1 MLVALSMPRRE
12 RASQIKAWLERCMI
26 RKTIVIIIMAAFAT
40 NIGRCADLVK
50 GKLYFFSD
58 TGIVA
63 QKVKGGVLLW
73 GRDDL
78 AKGKSWH
85 DADILAL
92 LRLKNTYKFKK
103 GMPGGGGWFKYV
115 GMHRHGS
122 ILVGYRDVPMFE
134 IPSKEEIEQAE
145 YQQQEEEKR
154 RLAKQVQ
161 QRQISEEQQRFEDEQ
176 RKIRD
181 QAEQERVNREL
192 QKQRAENE
200 RKLAAERA
208 RAEIEAEKQR
218 QEAARQAEEER
229 KRRYPIEQKQ
239 RAEYASVKLGGIS
252 FDWKSYVRMQ
262 KDLLRYVYS
271 IEVTEKKW
279 GELQNLQREK
289 NWLGMLN
296 AIAEA
301 TYSDF
306 PDEKIIAS
314 VVNKLT
320 TTQFHISIK
329 FTHDN
334 LRIETQEGFSGKYT
348 THYEDKVSKE
358 LIVAFRITNVDPIKN
373 LCYIYNP
380 FAKGYKLSTGYCD
393 PWTFYGRKAKEQ
405 REKVKSSIELGM
417 ITLSER
423 DNALKQIEN
432 EFNTNVIAWFDT
444 AMIDGT
450 ERMHPIA
457 GREKQISPVATKSS
471 ISGKVSRGNESTKP
485 KWIACPDCNG
495 SRYISKGK
503 CPNCDGVGRYRTS
516 ITQGIGGRPM
526 GGKIRQCDKCKASGE
541 IKELCKRCHGRGKV
555 KQ

>member
-1 MLVALSMPRRE
+1 
-12 RASQIKAWLERCMI
+12 MI
-26 RKTIVIIIMAAFAT
+26 RKTIAIIVMAVFAV
-40 NIGRCADLVK
+40 NIGRCQEFAK

-85 DADILAL
+85 DADILVF
-92 LRLKNTYKFKK
+92 LRLKYTGKMKK
-103 GMPGGGGWFKYV
+103 GMSVGGGWFKYA

-122 ILVGYRDVPMFE
+122 LFVGHRDVPMFE
-134 IPSKEEIEQAE
+134 IPTKEEIAQAE
-145 YQQQEEEKR
+145 YQQQEEEKQ
-154 RLAKQVQ
+154 RLAEQTKQRRILAE
-161 QRQISEEQQRFEDEQ
+161 QRRFEDEQ
-176 RKIRD
+176 RRILE

-192 QKQRAENE
+192 QKQREEND

-208 RAEIEAEKQR
+208 KAEIEAEKQR

-252 FDWKSYVRMQ
+252 FVWKSYVKMQ

-279 GELQNLQREK
+279 AELQNLQREK

-296 AIAEA
+296 VIAEA

-334 LRIETQEGFSGKYT
+334 LRIETQKGFSGKYT
-348 THYEDKVSKE
+348 THYEDEVSKE
-358 LIVAFRITNVDPIKN
+358 LIVAFCIMNVDPIKN

-380 FAKGYKLSTGYCD
+380 FAKGYKLSNGYCD
-393 PWTFYGRKAKEQ
+393 PWTFYGRKAEEQ
-405 REKVKSSIELGM
+405 REKVRSSIELGR
-417 ITLSER
+417 ISRSER
-423 DNALKQIEN
+423 DNALKQIEK
-432 EFNTNVIAWFDT
+432 EFNANVIAWFDT

-471 ISGKVSRGNESTKP
+471 ISGIVSRGNESTKP
-485 KWIACPDCNG
+485 KWVACPDCEG
-495 SRYISKGK
+495 SRYISKGQCDK
-503 CPNCDGVGRYRTS
+503 CGGEGKYRTRV
-516 ITQGIGGRPM
+516 IRGIGGRPM
-526 GGKIRQCDKCKASGE
+526 GGRMAQCDKCKGKGE
-541 IKELCKRCHGRGKV
+541 IKESCKRCRGRGKV